1 VNETFAKTYFHGD
14 NPVGQSFERASD
26 EGPRYR
32 FQIVGLVRDA
42 RYRSMREAILP
53 TAYVPLHSRGDDGAL
68 QPIGNASIIVRTAGQ
83 NPLQLAGQFHH
94 AHGSS
99 VPQK

>member
-1 VNETFAKTYFHGD
+1 MNETFAKTYFHGD
-14 NPVGQSFERASD
+14 NAVGQSFERASD

-83 NPLQLAGQFHH
+83 NPMQLAGQFHH

-99 VPQK
+99 VPQR